1 MGGGSDAAISIGW
14 TDSVVVNA
22 LIISIESMSVLAC
35 IVRIDSMTV
44 LASTVATF
52 GRARLLW
59 FGTGSG
65 RTSAV
70 EGREAQEWL

>member
-1 MGGGSDAAISIGW
+1 MGWGSDVAISIGW

-44 LASTVATF
+44 LASTVAMF
-52 GRARLLW
+52 G
-59 FGTGSG
+59 
-65 RTSAV
+65 
-70 EGREAQEWL
+70 